1 MANIAKEEEGE
12 KKEKSSGQTETRMRE
27 EGIKIKR
34 RRF

>member
-12 KKEKSSGQTETRMRE
+12 KKRKAAETRMRE